1 MKLRRK
7 QGLTTTQIIAF
18 GFLGAILIGMVLLML
33 PVSSADGTWTA
44 PLDALFSA
52 ATSVCV
58 TGLTTLSTANHWSL
72 FGQVVILILIQ
83 FGGLGIVTFST
94 AALLMAGRYI
104 TLKDRLLIR
113 DAYNLDNLNGLVK
126 LTIRIIKGTLIV
138 EGIGAVL
145 YMMVFVE
152 DYGYD
157 GVFYALFNSVS
168 AFCNA
173 GMDLLGDTSLSI
185 YRDNIAVNAIT
196 SMLIILGGIGFP
208 VWWDIIETFGEK
220 SRGSITKMWR
230 RLQLHTKIVICTT
243 LILLVAGTAII
254 FILEYSNPETLGGMP
269 AGNKV
274 QAAFFQSVTTRTAGF
289 YTIPQENFTNA
300 TAFLSM
306 LLMFIGGSPSGTAG
320 GVKTVTIA
328 MIILTAVSIIKN
340 RQDTE
345 AFGRSI
351 SPDNVRKGIAVFVVS
366 MSVLIIAIF
375 ALCITERRDFADICY
390 EAVSAIGTVGLTRG
404 LTGELS
410 IAGKV
415 IIIITMYIG
424 RIGPISLA
432 LFFNTNSHKGVK
444 RRYPAARVRVG

>member
-1 MKLRRK
+1 M
-7 QGLTTTQIIAF
+7 
-18 GFLGAILIGMVLLML
+18 
-33 PVSSADGTWTA
+33 
-44 PLDALFSA
+44 
-52 ATSVCV
+52 
-58 TGLTTLSTANHWSL
+58 
-72 FGQVVILILIQ
+72 
-83 FGGLGIVTFST
+83 
-94 AALLMAGRYI
+94 
-104 TLKDRLLIR
+104 
-113 DAYNLDNLNGLVK
+113 
-126 LTIRIIKGTLIV
+126 
-138 EGIGAVL
+138 
-145 YMMVFVE
+145 
-152 DYGYD
+152 
-157 GVFYALFNSVS
+157 
-168 AFCNA
+168 
-173 GMDLLGDTSLSI
+173 
-185 YRDNIAVNAIT
+185 
-196 SMLIILGGIGFP
+196 
-208 VWWDIIETFGEK
+208 
-220 SRGSITKMWR
+220 TKMWR

-243 LILLVAGTAII
+243 LILLVAGTTII

-269 AGNKV
+269 TGNKV

-375 ALCITERRDFADICY
+375 ALCITERRDFADVCY

-410 IAGKV
+410 IDGKGWIV
-415 IIIITMYIG
+415 
-424 RIGPISLA
+424 S
-432 LFFNTNSHKGVK
+432 GV
-444 RRYPAARVRVG
+444 Y